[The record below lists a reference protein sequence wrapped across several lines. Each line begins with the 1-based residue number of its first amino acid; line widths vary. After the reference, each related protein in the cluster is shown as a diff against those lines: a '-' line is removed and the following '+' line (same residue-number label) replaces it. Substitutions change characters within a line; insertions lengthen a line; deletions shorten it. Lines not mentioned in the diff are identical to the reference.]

1 MKDTIE
7 IKRDDYDEIKD
18 DRNRS
23 QRDDYV
29 QTKRVEDKRVE
40 KRSKRSNAKKIG
52 IIISLIFIVAGLVW
66 YAVNLGLIPTQF
78 IIQQAGPI
86 LIIILGILILIK
98 SL

>member
-7 IKRDDYDEIKD
+7 INKSDDFEEPRK
-18 DRNRS
+18 S
-23 QRDDYV
+23 QRREK
-29 QTKRVEDKRVE
+29 KRR
-40 KRSKRSNAKKIG
+40 KINKWG
-52 IIISLIFIVAGLVW
+52 VYISLILIVAGLIW
-66 YAVNLGLIPTQF
+66 YAINLGLIPTEI

>member
-7 IKRDDYDEIKD
+7 INKSDDFEEPIGKNQRREKKKR
-18 DRNRS
+18 
-23 QRDDYV
+23 
-29 QTKRVEDKRVE
+29 
-40 KRSKRSNAKKIG
+40 KINKWG
-52 IIISLIFIVAGLVW
+52 LYISLILIVAGLIW
-66 YAVNLGLIPTQF
+66 YAINLGLIPTEF

>member
-7 IKRDDYDEIKD
+7 INKSDDFEEPIRK
-18 DRNRS
+18 S
-23 QRDDYV
+23 QRREKK
-29 QTKRVEDKRVE
+29 KR
-40 KRSKRSNAKKIG
+40 KINKWG
-52 IIISLIFIVAGLVW
+52 IYISLILIVAGLIW
-66 YAVNLGLIPTQF
+66 YAINLGLIPIDI

>member
-7 IKRDDYDEIKD
+7 INKSDDFEEPRK
-18 DRNRS
+18 S
-23 QRDDYV
+23 QR
-29 QTKRVEDKRVE
+29 RE
-40 KRSKRSNAKKIG
+40 KKIRKINKWG
-52 IIISLIFIVAGLVW
+52 IYISIILIVAGLIW
-66 YAVNLGLIPTQF
+66 YAINLGLIPTEI

>member
-7 IKRDDYDEIKD
+7 INKSDDFEEPIGK
-18 DRNRS
+18 S
-23 QRDDYV
+23 QRREKK
-29 QTKRVEDKRVE
+29 KR
-40 KRSKRSNAKKIG
+40 KINKWG
-52 IIISLIFIVAGLVW
+52 VYISLILIVAGLIW
-66 YAVNLGLIPTQF
+66 YAINLGLIPTEF

>member
-7 IKRDDYDEIKD
+7 INKSDDFEEPIGK
-18 DRNRS
+18 S
-23 QRDDYV
+23 QRREKK
-29 QTKRVEDKRVE
+29 KR
-40 KRSKRSNAKKIG
+40 KINKWG
-52 IIISLIFIVAGLVW
+52 LYISLILIVAGLIW
-66 YAVNLGLIPTQF
+66 YAINLGLIPTEF

>member
-7 IKRDDYDEIKD
+7 INKSDDFEEPIGK
-18 DRNRS
+18 S
-23 QRDDYV
+23 QRKEKK
-29 QTKRVEDKRVE
+29 KR
-40 KRSKRSNAKKIG
+40 KINKWG
-52 IIISLIFIVAGLVW
+52 VYISLILIAAGLIW
-66 YAVNLGLIPTQF
+66 YAINLGLIPTEF

>member
-7 IKRDDYDEIKD
+7 INKSDDFEEPIGK
-18 DRNRS
+18 S
-23 QRDDYV
+23 QRREKK
-29 QTKRVEDKRVE
+29 KR
-40 KRSKRSNAKKIG
+40 KINKWG
-52 IIISLIFIVAGLVW
+52 VYISLILIVAGLIW
-66 YAVNLGLIPTQF
+66 YAINLGLIPTEI